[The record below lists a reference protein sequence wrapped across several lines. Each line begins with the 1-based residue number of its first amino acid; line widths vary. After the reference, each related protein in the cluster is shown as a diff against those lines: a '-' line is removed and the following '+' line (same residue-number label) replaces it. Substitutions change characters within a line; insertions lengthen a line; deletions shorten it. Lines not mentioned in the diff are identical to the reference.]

1 MTNLDVVDLRD
12 EIESF
17 YERSDELTIGESMNF
32 IGKVSYELFYVPAKE
47 EWLMIRYINDGQ
59 HGGTYVGFASL
70 RDHLDDIEDD
80 LIIETYNSLDN

>member
-12 EIESF
+12 QIESF
-17 YERSDELTIGESMNF
+17 YERSDELTIGESL
-32 IGKVSYELFYVPAKE
+32 IDKVSYELFYIPAKE

-59 HGGTYVGFASL
+59 HGGEYVGFASL

-80 LIIETYNSLDN
+80 LIIETYNSLEN